1 MQSDGFHSSKESSPL
16 CPSYYFFSSIIVI
29 MSRGSDEE
37 YFELEPG
44 NLLDEDVKKYKK
56 EDDKS
61 YEYFVA
67 KVRFV
72 A

>member
-1 MQSDGFHSSKESSPL
+1 
-16 CPSYYFFSSIIVI
+16 
-29 MSRGSDEE
+29 MSRDRDEE
-37 YFELEPG
+37 YFEPG
-44 NLLDEDVKKYKK
+44 NVHGDGEEVKKFKK

-61 YEYFVA
+61 YEYYEA

>member
-1 MQSDGFHSSKESSPL
+1 
-16 CPSYYFFSSIIVI
+16 
-29 MSRGSDEE
+29 MSTDSDEE
-37 YFELEPG
+37 YFEPV
-44 NLLDEDVKKYKK
+44 NLHGEEVKKLKK

-72 A
+72 VLFNTKCPCECRMRITVSSGTPTY

>member
-1 MQSDGFHSSKESSPL
+1 MEGRSRSKPL
-16 CPSYYFFSSIIVI
+16 FFFSSINVI
-29 MSRGSDEE
+29 MSRDSDEE
-37 YFELEPG
+37 YFEPG
-44 NLLDEDVKKYKK
+44 NLHGEEVKKLSK

-61 YEYFVA
+61 YEYFEV

>member
-1 MQSDGFHSSKESSPL
+1 
-16 CPSYYFFSSIIVI
+16 
-29 MSRGSDEE
+29 MSRDRDEE

-44 NLLDEDVKKYKK
+44 NLLDEDVKKFKK
-56 EDDKS
+56 EEDDKS